1 MLRKMILRKGVTY
14 FNDPP
19 VPPVPPVSPPPP
31 PPPPAP
37 QTFTQEQVN
46 KMMAEHRQTLQKQNQ
61 ELVTQ
66 LEELRKNVNLT
77 ETQKAEL
84 DARITALQQQHLTD
98 AQKREAEA
106 AAAKKK
112 YDTEIASATE
122 ETKKWRGGFQKL
134 IAVNAIKDAAATHKA
149 ASAKQLELM
158 LLNQVKVVEA
168 TDADGKATG
177 EYVAKITMPVVD
189 PKTKQTVQVDLPVAE
204 AVELMKKEAEYA
216 NLFVGDGKGG
226 IGGNSGT
233 APLNKEGQPDFKN
246 MTPQQYRDWRAKQKG

>member
-1 MLRKMILRKGVTY
+1 MIRSMLRKGVTY
-14 FNDPP
+14 FDD
-19 VPPVPPVSPPPP
+19 PPVSPPPP
-31 PPPPAP
+31 PPPPTPPAGKV
-37 QTFTQEQVN
+37 FTQEEVN

-66 LEELRKNVNLT
+66 LETLRQNVNLT

-84 DARITALQQQHLTD
+84 DSRITALQQQHLTD

-112 YDTEIASATE
+112 FDTELASATD

-134 IAVNAIKDAAATHKA
+134 VAVNAIKDAASIHKA
-149 ASAKQLELM
+149 ASAKQLEMM
-158 LLNQVKVVEA
+158 LLPQVKVVEA

-177 EYVAKITMPVVD
+177 EYVAKITMPVID
-189 PKTKQTVQVDLPVAE
+189 PKTKQPTPVDLPVSE
-204 AVELMKKEAEYA
+204 AVEMMKKDTEYA

-226 IGGNSGT
+226 IGGSNGT
-233 APLNKEGQPDFKN
+233 PPLNQAGQPDFKN
-246 MTPQQYRDWRAKQKG
+246 MSPEQYRKWRANAK